1 MRAII
6 VDDEPTMLKRFVRLS
21 EGIQELNLVGDFRSP
36 ERALEFA
43 YSNPFEIAF
52 LDVEMPTITG
62 IELAE
67 KLREIRHDILIVFV
81 TAYEDY
87 VRDFNRIGGDYY
99 IVKPYEKETI
109 EMAMERLRLIAHR
122 QKKKLY
128 LHMFGSFTVTYDG
141 VPIPLK
147 GKAKEILAYVAAY
160 RGNEVSNQTIYTALW
175 ENKPYDNRE
184 MTVYFHA
191 LKKLKDELEKYNVRD
206 LLISSARGQMIN
218 VEMVDCDFYSWQDNN
233 SGIYEQFRGEFLTEY
248 SWSEPMLADMLLLS
262 L

>member
-21 EGIQELNLVGDFRSP
+21 KGIPELNLIGDFRSP
-36 ERALEFA
+36 EKALEFA
-43 YSNPFEIAF
+43 GENSFEIAF
-52 LDVEMPTITG
+52 LDVEMPTING

-67 KLREIRHDILIVFV
+67 KLREIRNDILIVFI

-109 EMAMERLRLIAHR
+109 EMAMDRLRLIAHR
-122 QKKKLY
+122 QKKKVY

-141 VPIPLK
+141 KPVPLR
-147 GKAKEILAYVAAY
+147 GKAKEILAYIASF
-160 RGNEVSNQTIYTALW
+160 RGNEVSNQTIYTSLW

-184 MTVYFHA
+184 MSVYFHA
-191 LKKLKDELEKYNVRD
+191 LKKLKDELEKYNIRD
-206 LLISSARGQMIN
+206 LLISNARGQMIN

-233 SGIYEQFRGEFLTEY
+233 SGIHEQFRGEFLTEY
-248 SWSEPMLADMLLLS
+248 SWSEPMLADMLL
-262 L
+262 